1 MIVTQHPSGIEV
13 SDIIDGYLVTE
24 LYIDYTIEEAK
35 AKFLNTHGRGGYV
48 YGEALAG
55 VNCQIC
61 RVILTEETAATAGIN
76 PEWGET
82 CQECIIKLAE
92 EEE

>member
-35 AKFLNTHGRGGYV
+35 AKFLNTHGRDLKYDTVV
-48 YGEALAG
+48 YEYTIEREG
-55 VNCQIC
+55 N
-61 RVILTEETAATAGIN
+61 
-76 PEWGET
+76 
-82 CQECIIKLAE
+82 
-92 EEE
+92 